1 MIRNCGSPSF
11 CFFNLNVL
19 LLVTMSSV
27 IRGECC
33 PVGIDIG
40 TQSIYIAEAKES
52 MQKPGVLSTEVLL
65 NRYAQRKTL

>member
-1 MIRNCGSPSF
+1 
-11 CFFNLNVL
+11 
-19 LLVTMSSV
+19 MSSV
-27 IRGECC
+27 IRGDRC